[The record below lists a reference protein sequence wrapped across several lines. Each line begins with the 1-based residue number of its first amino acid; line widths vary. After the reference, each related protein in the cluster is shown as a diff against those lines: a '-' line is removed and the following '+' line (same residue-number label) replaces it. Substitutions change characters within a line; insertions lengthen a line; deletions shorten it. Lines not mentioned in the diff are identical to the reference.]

1 MQRFTCQDKV
11 ERILDHVEPAES
23 TQAILEIHNTTIPPH
38 GKTLVQSVQSI
49 ETMTDRCVAMWYGDH
64 YGTGKQGKI
73 SKWREASDLGL
84 EGLGWRQERN
94 SSDRLPYSRFPPRA
108 EAMLNCT
115 DCLYTWN
122 LSACSA
128 GVLVRFATD
137 ADEIMLK
144 VERHSLGDG
153 KNRTA
158 SVSD

>member
-1 MQRFTCQDKV
+1 MMT
-11 ERILDHVEPAES
+11 
-23 TQAILEIHNTTIPPH
+23 HN
-38 GKTLVQSVQSI
+38 
-49 ETMTDRCVAMWYGDH
+49 
-64 YGTGKQGKI
+64 YGTGKQGKV

-84 EGLGWRQERN
+84 EGLGWRQERS

-153 KNRTA
+153 ENWTTGLF
-158 SVSD
+158 

>member
-1 MQRFTCQDKV
+1 
-11 ERILDHVEPAES
+11 
-23 TQAILEIHNTTIPPH
+23 
-38 GKTLVQSVQSI
+38 
-49 ETMTDRCVAMWYGDH
+49 MTDRCAAMWYDDNN
-64 YGTGKQGKI
+64 GTGKQGNV

-84 EGLGWRQERN
+84 EGLGWRQERS

-115 DCLYTWN
+115 DCLYTSN

-153 KNRTA
+153 KNWTLIF
-158 SVSD
+158 SN